1 MSRLQPLAEL
11 RALFRRHPAFR
22 QVFLADAACQLGDG
36 GLLVAFPMLI
46 LQETGDVSLTG
57 LAFSGEILAFA
68 LLSPLAGQ
76 LADRLEQR
84 RVMLLANAAR
94 LLVFAALLGALS
106 LELGIGALLVLSLAL
121 GAAGSFFMPARAALV
136 RRLLE
141 GAELEQAIALEGT
154 MAFLVRL
161 VTPALMGALLAF
173 QPATVGI
180 QLAMAAYAL
189 AIALLLPSWV
199 AARPGETASE
209 EAHGAWQDGWRAIA
223 SSPRLGSLLALDSL
237 LCLIGMAAFSS
248 TVAYLAE
255 VLELG
260 AQANGWLLATTG
272 LAGAIGTQLAGRLG
286 KSWSVCVGLTAAIA
300 LTYLLVPYVAV
311 LWLLLIVWSL
321 RGLAIG
327 ALGVLINQTI
337 AAEVPGQVMGRVQA
351 AWSLAACVAAFAG
364 SAATPWLLR
373 SLGAAQ
379 SFTLYGVLLAI
390 LVAVLASRSAVRWAW
405 RALATRRACRRA
417 AGYSSTKERV
427 AAASGSFM
435 DGTAWGRSEVK
446 EALGIRMS

>member
-1 MSRLQPLAEL
+1 MKFLQPLAEL

-22 QVFLADAACQLGDG
+22 QVFLADVACQLGDG

-68 LLSPLAGQ
+68 LLSPVAGQ
-76 LADRLEQR
+76 LADRMDQK
-84 RVMLLANAAR
+84 RVMVLANATR
-94 LLVFAALLGALS
+94 LLLFALLLLALG
-106 LELGIGALLVLSLAL
+106 LKLGVGALLVLSLAL
-121 GAAGSFFMPARAALV
+121 GGAGSFFMPARAALM

-141 GAELEQAIALEGT
+141 GKELEQAIALEGT

-180 QLAMAAYAL
+180 WVDMAAYGL
-189 AIALLLPSWV
+189 AILLLVPAWV
-199 AARPGETASE
+199 KAPAVLGMSE
-209 EAHGAWQDGWRAIA
+209 EEPGAWQDGWRAIA
-223 SSPRLGSLLALDSL
+223 RSDRLRSMLVLDVL

-255 VLELG
+255 VLKLG

-272 LAGAIGTQLAGRLG
+272 LAGAVGTQLAGRLG
-286 KSWSVCVGLTAAIA
+286 KEWRVLAALTAAIA
-300 LTYLLVPYVAV
+300 VTYLLVPYVSV
-311 LWLLLIVWSL
+311 LWLLLVVWSL

-337 AAEVPGQVMGRVQA
+337 ATEVPKEVMGRVQA
-351 AWSLAACVAAFAG
+351 AWSLGACVAAFAG
-364 SAATPWLLR
+364 SACTPWLLR
-373 SLGAAQ
+373 HLGAAQ
-379 SFTLYGVLLAI
+379 SFTLYGVLLTC
-390 LVAVLASRSAVRWAW
+390 LVVVMLARSVM
-405 RALATRRACRRA
+405 RRAWGAIAERRA
-417 AGYSSTKERV
+417 FS
-427 AAASGSFM
+427 
-435 DGTAWGRSEVK
+435 
-446 EALGIRMS
+446 

>member
-1 MSRLQPLAEL
+1 MNRLQPLAEL
-11 RALFRRHPAFR
+11 RALFRHHPAFR
-22 QVFLADAACQLGDG
+22 RVFLADVACQLGDG

-68 LLSPLAGQ
+68 LLSPVAGHI
-76 LADRLEQR
+76 ADRLNQK
-84 RVMLLANAAR
+84 RVMILANATR
-94 LLVFAALLGALS
+94 LLVFGLLLGALS
-106 LELGIGALLVLSLAL
+106 LKLGIGALLVLSLAL

-141 GAELEQAIALEGT
+141 GKELEQAIALEGT

-180 QLAMAAYAL
+180 QLDMAAYGL
-189 AIALLLPSWV
+189 AIVLLLPRWV
-199 AARPGETASE
+199 VGRTLDTANAE
-209 EAHGAWQDGWRAIA
+209 EHGAWQEGWRSIA
-223 SSPRLGSLLALDSL
+223 VSSRLRSMLLLDTL

-255 VLELG
+255 VLKLG

-272 LAGAIGTQLAGRLG
+272 LTGAVGTQLAGRLG
-286 KSWSVCVGLTAAIA
+286 KAWRVFAGLTAAIA
-300 LTYLLVPYVAV
+300 VTYLLVPHIAA
-311 LWLLLIVWSL
+311 LWLLMLVWSL

-337 AAEVPGQVMGRVQA
+337 AAEVPAEVMGRVQA
-351 AWSLAACVAAFAG
+351 AWSLASCVAAFAG
-364 SAATPWLLR
+364 SASTPWLLR
-373 SLGAAQ
+373 HLGAAH
-379 SFTLYGVLLAI
+379 SFTLYGLLLTM
-390 LVAVLASRSAVRWAW
+390 LVVAMVSGSVMRWAW
-405 RALATRRACRRA
+405 GAFATRRAF
-417 AGYSSTKERV
+417 S
-427 AAASGSFM
+427 
-435 DGTAWGRSEVK
+435 
-446 EALGIRMS
+446 